1 MIHIISAWN
10 IALTCRNPI
19 WTKKEKW
26 VISRKRHCPKKDC
39 IRHLWEN
46 ARYYFSP
53 GIHVQR
59 SEWSLKNSKIKDEEC
74 RFGSIKKKSGREG
87 ERGKERE
94 KEGGESKKEFIITP
108 EPLTCSSLEKCVLEW
123 RRSERERERERLAC
137 VLFTLDYF
145 LSWHIQKRDEKE

>member
-1 MIHIISAWN
+1 MSFYTHTHTYLSFVLNTLFFKKMIHIISAWN
-10 IALTCRNPI
+10 IAFTCRNPI

-59 SEWSLKNSKIKDEEC
+59 SEWSFKNSKIKDEEC
-74 RFGSIKKKSGREG
+74 RFGSIKKKEWKG
-87 ERGKERE
+87 ERKREKERE
-94 KEGGESKKEFIITP
+94 KEGGKQERVYNYTRTPYMLIIGKVCIRV
-108 EPLTCSSLEKCVLEW
+108 EEKQ
-123 RRSERERERERLAC
+123 ER
-137 VLFTLDYF
+137 D
-145 LSWHIQKRDEKE
+145 